1 MKRLLLTFFLSCLI
15 LSAASAV
22 LDLDDFNIHAVIP
35 GGSSEETYG
44 EIVIRNIYEGAATV
58 NGADA
63 SGRLIIS
70 GDDINLGRG
79 TRLFSTEGA
88 ELFSV
93 EYTSNDADLNLDL
106 AVEVSPFTYSYS
118 LEDGSTST
126 SVLPMTLTQET
137 GYSFTHS
144 EDEYIAPRNP
154 SEDGVS
160 DPGNPNG
167 IKVALTPN
175 DITTESGNY
184 LAQWELSLASI
195 GTGPRHADWKMT
207 AWARYAVKVTSTTNN
222 AGSFVPGDYKMTVKV
237 SVEVGS

>member
-1 MKRLLLTFFLSCLI
+1 MTRLLLTFFLSCLI

-144 EDEYIAPRNP
+144 DDEF
-154 SEDGVS
+154 SS
-160 DPGNPNG
+160 SNPNG
-167 IKVALTPN
+167 IEVAMAENGSSVLGTKEIEKT
-175 DITTESGNY
+175 DAGNY
-184 LAQWELSLASI
+184 LAQFNLLLKSK
-195 GTGPRHADWKMT
+195 GDGPRHADWKMT
-207 AWARYAVKVTSTTNN
+207 AWARYTVSDLSTTNN
-222 AGSFVPGDYKMTVKV
+222 TGTFVPGDYKMTVKV

>member
-15 LSAASAV
+15 LSAAFAV

-35 GGSSEETYG
+35 GGSSEKPYG
-44 EIVIRNIYEGAATV
+44 EIVIRNIYEGASTV

-70 GDDINLGRG
+70 GDKINLGRG

-93 EYTSNDADLNLDL
+93 EYTTNDADLDLDL
-106 AVEVSPFTYSYS
+106 SVEVSPFTYSYS
-118 LEDGSTST
+118 SADGTTSTST
-126 SVLPMTLTQET
+126 SVLSMTLTQET

-144 EDEYIAPRNP
+144 D
-154 SEDGVS
+154 DGFS
-160 DPGNPNG
+160 TSNPNG
-167 IKVALTPN
+167 IEVTM
-175 DITTESGNY
+175 TENGLSVLGTKEIKNTDGGNY
-184 LAQWELSLASI
+184 TAELNLSLGSK
-195 GTGPRHADWKMT
+195 GTGPRHEDWKMT
-207 AWARYAVKVTSTTNN
+207 AWARYTVSDLKTTNTE
-222 AGSFVPGDYKMTVKV
+222 GIFVPGDYKMTVKV